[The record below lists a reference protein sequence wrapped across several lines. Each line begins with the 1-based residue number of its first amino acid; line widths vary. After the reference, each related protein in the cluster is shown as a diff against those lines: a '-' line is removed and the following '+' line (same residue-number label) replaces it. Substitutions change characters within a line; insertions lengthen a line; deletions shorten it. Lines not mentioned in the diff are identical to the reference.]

1 MNIKV
6 MKYPALTKEMQ
17 GVIVEQARSK
27 VVYLI
32 NKQGFEKTV
41 KYLNQKGLSLC
52 LIYPKKE
59 IQPVLIPDVK
69 KSMYILDNEI
79 FGINNLFEKI
89 NIGFGNEKLLLN
101 LILKTI
107 PKKYT
112 GVNRTESL
120 SSAGEL
126 IYLKVNEYIDYI
138 NNKNKEQLND
148 LKNNKK
154 IELIKKEKAVEKEI
168 DNYLINFSNYKLKKD
183 IKNFHGGDD
192 LFFESIRAK
201 YSIDNGKFNLS
212 FIVLKS
218 DIESIKFKY
227 LLNYK
232 QDSNLMR
239 EYIPNEYQEK
249 MIINIFNN
257 IFKKDIKF
265 QNEFINNYINFKN
278 LDNDIKLSKE
288 SLKNNL
294 NNLPKLL
301 VGRI

>member
-6 MKYPALTKEMQ
+6 MKYPTLTKEMQ

-27 VVYLI
+27 IVYLI

-41 KYLNQKGLSLC
+41 KYLNQKGLTLC

-59 IQPVLIPDVK
+59 IQPVLIPDAK

-126 IYLKVNEYIDYI
+126 IYLKVNKYIDYI

-154 IELIKKEKAVEKEI
+154 IELIKKEKAIEKEI
-168 DNYLINFSNYKLKKD
+168 DNYLINFNNYKLKKD

-218 DIESIKFKY
+218 DTESIKFKY

-288 SLKNNL
+288 RLKNNL